1 MCVLVAV
8 GQGLPGVRG
17 WGGGREGTR
26 TTKGNVDTAFF
37 TLSHFS
43 VSEMGAAASLLSAP
57 AAWRAATPFPTRAGL
72 CASVAFVQALW
83 VYATVAPPHVR

>member
-1 MCVLVAV
+1 
-8 GQGLPGVRG
+8 
-17 WGGGREGTR
+17 
-26 TTKGNVDTAFF
+26 
-37 TLSHFS
+37 
-43 VSEMGAAASLLSAP
+43 MGAAASLLSAP